1 MNVNKTMISKN
12 RISQIRKLHAKKF
25 RDESGLFLVEGYK
38 SVEMLCSSDFIIE
51 EIFATENALRDNDSW
66 LEAHHP
72 TVVSVEEM
80 SRISTMQTAPEL
92 LAIAR
97 QRLSLPDIPADCPV
111 LALDHISDPG
121 NLGTI
126 IRTADWFGI
135 RHIVCSPDC
144 VEFYNPKTIQ
154 ATMGSFTHVHV
165 HKRPLVQFLE
175 KESSRR
181 RILGTFLNG
190 ESISQFD
197 FQSSDIVVIGNESN
211 GISPEVG
218 ATVTH
223 RITIP
228 SAAQGLDTAESLN
241 AAVAAAVVM
250 YRWRGIG
257 C

>member
-1 MNVNKTMISKN
+1 MLSKN

-38 SVEMLCSSDFIIE
+38 CVEMLCASDFVVE
-51 EIFATENALRDNDSW
+51 EIFATEAAIADNGW
-66 LEAHHP
+66 LNGLEVTLV
-72 TVVSVEEM
+72 TVAEM
-80 SRISTMQTAPEL
+80 ARISTMQTPPEL

-97 QRLSLPDIPADCPV
+97 QNTVNQNIPDNEPV

-126 IRTADWFGI
+126 VRTADWFGI

-144 VEFYNPKTIQ
+144 VEFYNPKVIQ
-154 ATMGSFTHVHV
+154 ATMGSFAHIRVH
-165 HKRPLVQFLE
+165 RCELVSFLRE
-175 KESSRR
+175 TVNHR

-190 ESISQFD
+190 VNLNEFQF
-197 FQSSDIVVIGNESN
+197 QNNDIVVIGNESN
-211 GISPEVG
+211 GISAEV
-218 ATVTH
+218 AKVVTH

-228 SAAQGLDTAESLN
+228 AAPIHAAESLN

-250 YRWRGIG
+250 YRWQGI
-257 C
+257 

>member
-1 MNVNKTMISKN
+1 MISKN

-38 SVEMLCSSDFIIE
+38 SVEMLCISDFDVE
-51 EIFATENALRDNDSW
+51 EIFATENALTDNAGW
-66 LEAHHP
+66 LRSLSP
-72 TVVSVEEM
+72 TLITAEEM
-80 SRISTMQTAPEL
+80 SRISTMQTPPEL

-97 QRLSLPDIPADCPV
+97 QRQSLPDIPADQPV
-111 LALDHISDPG
+111 LVLDHISDPG

-135 RHIVCSPDC
+135 QHIACSPDC
-144 VEFYNPKTIQ
+144 VEFYNPKVIQ

-165 HKRPLVQFLE
+165 HNRSLPEFL
-175 KESSRR
+175 KQESSHR

-190 ESISQFD
+190 ESIHQFE
-197 FQSSDIVVIGNESN
+197 FQNSDIIVIGNESN
-211 GISPEVG
+211 GISAEV
-218 ATVTH
+218 ANAVTH

-228 SAAQGLDTAESLN
+228 TAAQGRDTAESLN

-250 YRWRGIG
+250 FRMAG